1 MTPEQTKQYQAFRSA
16 DTPGMERVKAMDSL
30 QKQGFILELPE
41 VVEAINAAIM
51 YGVKKDESDRAI

>member
-16 DTPGMERVKAMDSL
+16 DTLGKERVKAMDTL

-51 YGVKKDESDRAI
+51 EGKANEQCN

>member
-1 MTPEQTKQYQAFRSA
+1 MTPEQIKHYQAFRSA
-16 DTPGMERVKAMDSL
+16 ATPGIERVKAMDSL

-51 YGVKKDESDRAI
+51 EGKANEQCN

>member
-16 DTPGMERVKAMDSL
+16 DTPGIERVKAMDTL

-51 YGVKKDESDRAI
+51 ERKANEQCN

>member
-16 DTPGMERVKAMDSL
+16 DTPGIERVKAMDSL

-41 VVEAINAAIM
+41 VVEAISAAIM
-51 YGVKKDESDRAI
+51 EGKANEQCN

>member
-16 DTPGMERVKAMDSL
+16 DTPGIERVKAMDSL

-51 YGVKKDESDRAI
+51 EGKANEQCN